1 RREWGGGGGGARGGL
16 GRGRAKGGGTAAAV
30 SRKKS
35 PRPMARP
42 VGGNQSHRPSHET
55 ARNKPMTVAID
66 ASAGHNRS
74 QKIVQRAR
82 LSARVSA
89 SALARS
95 CAESGSGVAASAGRA
110 GKPIS
115 RKKNLLIL
123 TCHPT
128 PANRQKEGI

>member
-1 RREWGGGGGGARGGL
+1 GTRSANSGAN
-16 GRGRAKGGGTAAAV
+16 AAAV

-95 CAESGSGVAASAGRA
+95 SAESGYGVAASAGRA
-110 GKPIS
+110 VKPIS
-115 RKKNLLIL
+115 RKENLLIL

-128 PANRQKEGI
+128 PASGQKEGI